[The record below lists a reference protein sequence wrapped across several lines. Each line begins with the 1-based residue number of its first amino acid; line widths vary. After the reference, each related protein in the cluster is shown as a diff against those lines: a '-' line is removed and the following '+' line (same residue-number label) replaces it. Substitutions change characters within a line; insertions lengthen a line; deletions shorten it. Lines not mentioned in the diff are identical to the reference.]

1 MTRTTSLTRRGFLKG
16 TAGLAAAAVAAPM
29 IIPSRVFGANE
40 RITIGYIA
48 MGRRARQL
56 FDLPKDQTQIVA
68 VSDVYKARM
77 DEFVSKPVGKDCKAY
92 QDYRE
97 LLADKG
103 VDAIITATPD
113 HWHALVTIHACQAGK
128 DVYVEKPLSL
138 TIAEGRAMVQAARK
152 YERIVQVGSQQRS
165 LKECRLGCEIA
176 RSGRLGK
183 IHTVHGANYPS
194 PWECDLGEQP
204 LPEGLNWDVW
214 CGQTEPRPYHED
226 LYLPRAKPGWISFR
240 PYSGGEMTGWG
251 AHGLDIIQWGMGMDN
266 SGPVEVEP
274 EGEGL
279 KCPVTMRYADG
290 TVVHL
295 DGKGP
300 DGGGLFIGDKGQ
312 VTVDRGKCIVEP
324 ESLGK
329 DPIGPNEVHL
339 YESND
344 HLGNWIDCIRSRKLP
359 AADVE
364 IGHRSCTMCHLG
376 NIARWTGRKLTWDPA
391 KEQFVNDDN
400 ANTYIQ
406 RAMRAPYQIPE
417 VI

>member
-1 MTRTTSLTRRGFLKG
+1 MAQREVLNRRGFLKRS
-16 TAGLAAAAVAAPM
+16 AGMAAAVAAGPM
-29 IIPSRVFGANE
+29 ILPSRVFGAND
-40 RITIGYIA
+40 RVTVGYIA

-68 VSDVYKARM
+68 VSDVYKKRM
-77 DEFVSKPVGKDCKAY
+77 DEFTSKPIGKGCKAY

-97 LLADKG
+97 LLDDKG
-103 VDAIITATPD
+103 IDAIVTATPD
-113 HWHALVTIHACQAGK
+113 HWHALVSIHACQAGK
-128 DVYVEKPLSL
+128 DVYVEKPMTL
-138 TIAEGRAMVQAARK
+138 TIAEGRAMVKAARK
-152 YERIVQVGSQQRS
+152 YNRIVQVGSQQRS
-165 LKECRLGCEIA
+165 MKECRVGCELI
-176 RSGRLGK
+176 RSGRIGK
-183 IHTVHGANYPS
+183 VHTIHGANYPS

-251 AHGLDIIQWGMGMDN
+251 AHGLDIIQWALGMDE
-266 SGPVEVEP
+266 SGPVEVWP

-279 KCPVTMRYADG
+279 KCPVSMRYADG
-290 TVVHL
+290 TRVLL

-300 DGGGLFIGDKGQ
+300 EGGGVFEGENGTI
-312 VTVDRGKCIVEP
+312 TVDRGKYTAEP
-324 ESLGK
+324 ESAAK
-329 DPIGPNEVHL
+329 EPIGPNETHL

-359 AADVE
+359 IADVE
-364 IGHRSCTMCHLG
+364 IGHRSCTACHLG

-391 KEQFVNDDN
+391 AEKFVNDDN
-400 ANTYIQ
+400 ANTYVQ
-406 RAMRAPYQIPE
+406 RAMRAPYQLPE
-417 VI
+417 I